1 MAVRIAVGD
10 ENFEEIRNDGLYY
23 VDKTELIY
31 DLVGRT
37 NNKVSLFTRPR
48 RFGKTLNLS
57 MMESFFDINRDS
69 KTLFEGL
76 AVSSHKDFCKTWM
89 NQYPILFI
97 SFKDVDGLN
106 FESAY
111 QLLQSVLADYC
122 KRIAVS
128 FEKKSIDP
136 ADLTIFERL
145 KYQNASLSDV
155 KGALKTIM
163 RMMYAAYGKP
173 VILLI
178 DEYDVPLSK
187 ASEKNTTD
195 NRYYEQMLDVIRG
208 MLSMALKTN
217 EYLKFAVITGCL
229 RIAKESIFTG
239 TNNFASYSV
248 LDEDFSRYF
257 GFTQE
262 EVDSLLTSAGLSDK
276 AAVFQ
281 KWYDGYV
288 FGDTHVYCPWD
299 VVNYTSALLRR
310 RDARPKNYWRNT
322 SGNGVIREFVG
333 RFKVSGKFETLM
345 NGGTIRETISDEL
358 TYDILHE
365 TEQNLWS
372 VLLMT
377 GYLTKAG
384 PVKVENAGV
393 DQLENA
399 DTAHAQL
406 ANAGTADTADAANAG
421 KMLATNAGMAQLEN
435 ASMAGAVQPA
445 KISSAQETD
454 DNTVDLRIPNAEIA
468 GIFQDTVAVYFR
480 DTLDT
485 SRQEALMEALWAGDT
500 DSASNLMSDLL
511 WRTISYMDYH
521 EDYYHAF
528 MAGLFVGRGYETE
541 SNKERG
547 LGRPDLLLT
556 DVDHRRAMIIEAKRS
571 TSQAEM
577 EKDCDKALQ
586 QIADKEYAKLLDAG
600 YETVRCYG
608 ISFFRKTALIK
619 ML

>member
-10 ENFEEIRNDGLYY
+10 ENFEELRNNGLYY

-31 DLVGRT
+31 DLIGRT

-69 KTLFEGL
+69 RTLFEDL
-76 AVSSHKDFCKTWM
+76 AVSGHEDFCKTWM

-111 QLLQSVLADYC
+111 QLLQFVLADYC

-384 PVKVENAGV
+384 P
-393 DQLENA
+393 
-399 DTAHAQL
+399 AQP
-406 ANAGTADTADAANAG
+406 
-421 KMLATNAGMAQLEN
+421 EN
-435 ASMAGAVQPA
+435 ASTTKPENT
-445 KISSAQETD
+445 SLTQESGD
-454 DNTVDLRIPNAEIA
+454 SPVDLMIPNAEIA

-500 DSASNLMSDLL
+500 DTASKLMSDLL
-511 WRTISYMDYH
+511 WKTISYMDYH

-547 LGRPDLLLT
+547 LGRPDLLLK
-556 DVDHRRAMIIEAKRS
+556 DVDNRRAMIIEAKRS
-571 TSQAEM
+571 SSQTEM
-577 EKDCDKALQ
+577 EKDCDRALR
-586 QIADKEYAKLLDAG
+586 QIADEEYAKQLDSG

-619 ML
+619 KM